1 MKLIVSTLCSLMLL
15 MGSTL
20 SFAESNQGNATTTTP
35 PEQMDMPHNAQQN
48 SKQHSQD
55 GSTTGSG
62 NDIQKLKKKSETDS
76 KANKSRDMQKENS
89 GNSY

>member
-1 MKLIVSTLCSLMLL
+1 MKLIMSTLCSLMLL
-15 MGSTL
+15 ISSPLT
-20 SFAESNQGNATTTTP
+20 FAESNQGNTTTP
-35 PEQMDMPHNAQQN
+35 PEQMEMPHNAQQN

-55 GSTTGSG
+55 GSATGSG